1 MALEYTVRALPD
13 HKGFT
18 KPKAIGDEYMVDVAL
33 DITSH
38 VAAGAEITASSVGL
52 KTIHAVLITG
62 YEGRAFS
69 ANVLI
74 GAGGANPDVAG
85 DYFTATSF
93 KVTVTSLDG
102 TNATAAADDA
112 DVGCALRLR
121 IFGSL

>member
-1 MALEYTVRALPD
+1 MALEYSIRALPD

-38 VAAGAEITASSVGL
+38 VAAGATITASSLGL

-74 GAGGANPDVAG
+74 GQGGQDPDVLG
-85 DYFTATSF
+85 NYLTATSF
-93 KVTVTSLDG
+93 KVVVTNLDG
-102 TNATAAADDA
+102 TNATVAADDA

-121 IFGSL
+121 VFGAL